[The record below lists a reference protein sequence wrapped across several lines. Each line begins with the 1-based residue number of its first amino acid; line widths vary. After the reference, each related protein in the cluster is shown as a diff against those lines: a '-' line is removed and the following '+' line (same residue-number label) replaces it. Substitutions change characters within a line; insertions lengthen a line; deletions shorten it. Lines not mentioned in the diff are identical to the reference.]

1 MKTIPQAEPFSLL
14 LSLTLISIYGI
25 FHAVHSILDTISDT
39 FGSILDAF
47 TNAFCCVLDTFAD
60 TVRGIL
66 DSISNAIGICC
77 ISASCV
83 VISEVVAL
91 SLLVSSI
98 PHPHIQI
105 ESIIAVA
112 AMAAVV
118 LNFFII
124 KHSLSS
130 FHSIKIV

>member
-47 TNAFCCVLDTFAD
+47 ANAFCSVLDTFAD
-60 TVRGIL
+60 TVRGIF

-83 VISEVVAL
+83 VIFGCHLCLFRSCCGVFTRLVRATSTHTDGKHHSSCCNGSGCFKFL
-91 SLLVSSI
+91 HNKTLLI
-98 PHPHIQI
+98 
-105 ESIIAVA
+105 
-112 AMAAVV
+112 
-118 LNFFII
+118 
-124 KHSLSS
+124 
-130 FHSIKIV
+130 